1 MDLYPGSNWI
11 CWLSTLVLVDPKDP
25 ICYNKCIVINK
36 EHKMYSIL
44 ANPEK
49 TQFQVI
55 WHRKGQQQVVATFA
69 TFEEAVKR
77 AWPKY

>member
-1 MDLYPGSNWI
+1 M
-11 CWLSTLVLVDPKDP
+11 
-25 ICYNKCIVINK
+25 CIAINK

-44 ANPEK
+44 SNPEK

-55 WHRKGQQQVVATFA
+55 WHRKGQKIVVGTFA
-69 TFEEAVKR
+69 TEAEAVKR

>member
-1 MDLYPGSNWI
+1 M
-11 CWLSTLVLVDPKDP
+11 VDPKDL
-25 ICYNKCIVINK
+25 ICYNTCIAINK

-44 ANPEK
+44 SNPEK

-55 WHRKGQQQVVATFA
+55 WHRKGQKIVVGTFA
-69 TFEEAVKR
+69 TEAEAVKR

>member
-1 MDLYPGSNWI
+1 
-11 CWLSTLVLVDPKDP
+11 
-25 ICYNKCIVINK
+25 
-36 EHKMYSIL
+36 MYSIL

-55 WHRKGQQQVVATFA
+55 WHRKGEQRIVATFA
-69 TFEEAVKR
+69 TYEEAVKR